1 MKRRQTV
8 HDSEG
13 LKSESVTA
21 TNTTKKD
28 LIDGQNKYILIHF
41 VEIFLISADIYLFRV
56 NM

>member
-1 MKRRQTV
+1 M

-28 LIDGQNKYILIHF
+28 SIDGQNKYILIHF